1 MAAGKEIRGK
11 IKSVENTKKITK
23 AMEMVAASK
32 MRKAQERMRSARP
45 YTDKI
50 TLRRQTRSTRI
61 LSSSSTRKAR
71 KLASSLSLPTKA
83 CAAV

>member
-32 MRKAQERMRSARP
+32 MRKAQDRMRAARP
-45 YTDKI
+45 YS
-50 TLRRQTRSTRI
+50 REGAQHCCAI
-61 LSSSSTRKAR
+61 LVEAN
-71 KLASSLSLPTKA
+71 P
-83 CAAV
+83 

>member
-45 YTDKI
+45 YA
-50 TLRRQTRSTRI
+50 RRFATSPPTSARPTRSTR
-61 LSSSSTRKAR
+61 TR
-71 KLASSLSLPTKA
+71 S
-83 CAAV
+83 